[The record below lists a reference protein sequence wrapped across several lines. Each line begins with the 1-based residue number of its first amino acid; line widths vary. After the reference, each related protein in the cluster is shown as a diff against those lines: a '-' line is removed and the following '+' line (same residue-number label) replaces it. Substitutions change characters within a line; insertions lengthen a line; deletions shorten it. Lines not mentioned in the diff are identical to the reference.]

1 MTAVSSFHFC
11 SRFVPRDLATW
22 VADSMGKSKLIIE
35 LANTSSSLQV
45 LRTKLKGRESA
56 GYTRSRKILG
66 ELCEG
71 IDEKFLL
78 NVLNQMPQRQN
89 KKQQAADLW
98 LALWAERNKRS
109 SKDLSQ
115 LGLKDHIVQLA
126 TYNFPLT
133 QLLAGEKKHLK
144 VSKVYKEQ
152 SKAFSISS
160 FLDLFQIHN
169 TDVRDDPIPSALRQY
184 VQSLQL
190 GRRSYPGGLTILLL
204 FCASGRSSS
213 LCRLL
218 VQGEFSDLLQ
228 EPWSQFTLDKLRYR
242 IVKPEYQNLLKL
254 AEGSTSEVVR
264 TASLNHVNFGA
275 HTDWIRD
282 LMVAFPTTDLLMTS
296 SIKTFDGLRAITG
309 LGAFRAVHITCWFY
323 SAHCLPFDVPDV
335 RLLDL
340 FGPNVVALQKNCR
353 IAGFDITELYRSVKY
368 TLPSMEPVQFEIFS
382 CKFMNFVHIM
392 NLHIQPSLRFRRVI
406 EHIPR

>member
-1 MTAVSSFHFC
+1 
-11 SRFVPRDLATW
+11 
-22 VADSMGKSKLIIE
+22 MGKSKLIIE
-35 LANTSSSLQV
+35 LANTSSSMQV

-71 IDEKFLL
+71 IDEMFLL
-78 NVLNQMPQRQN
+78 NVLNQMPPRQN

-169 TDVRDDPIPSALRQY
+169 TDVHDDPIPSALRQY

-204 FCASGRSSS
+204 SAPAADRHPYVVSWCKGSSVTYCKSLGR
-213 LCRLL
+213 
-218 VQGEFSDLLQ
+218 
-228 EPWSQFTLDKLRYR
+228 
-242 IVKPEYQNLLKL
+242 NLP
-254 AEGSTSEVVR
+254 STS
-264 TASLNHVNFGA
+264 
-275 HTDWIRD
+275 
-282 LMVAFPTTDLLMTS
+282 
-296 SIKTFDGLRAITG
+296 
-309 LGAFRAVHITCWFY
+309 
-323 SAHCLPFDVPDV
+323 
-335 RLLDL
+335 
-340 FGPNVVALQKNCR
+340 
-353 IAGFDITELYRSVKY
+353 
-368 TLPSMEPVQFEIFS
+368 
-382 CKFMNFVHIM
+382 
-392 NLHIQPSLRFRRVI
+392 
-406 EHIPR
+406 